1 MEVDEE
7 EFNEDAEEEEIEI
20 ESEEETD
27 DWNIQAV

>member
-27 DWNIQAV
+27 DWNIQSV